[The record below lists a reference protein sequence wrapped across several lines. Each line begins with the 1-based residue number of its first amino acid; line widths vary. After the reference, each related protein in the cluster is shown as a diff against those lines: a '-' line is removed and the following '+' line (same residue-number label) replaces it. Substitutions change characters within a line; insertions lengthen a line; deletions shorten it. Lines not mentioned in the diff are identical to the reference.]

1 MLPASNNDLATPQK
15 QLHASMNLVRVNLLV
30 PVALRKEWKAV
41 ALGLDKTLTDLIIE
55 AMSHQIN
62 LLKEAEKA
70 QK

>member
-1 MLPASNNDLATPQK
+1 MLPAFDNDLATPQK
-15 QLHASMNLVRVNLLV
+15 QLHGSSNLVRVNLLV

-70 QK
+70 